1 MKQKVSI
8 LIRAAVSI
16 GLIVLLLYIMR
27 GKYGQIIAA
36 LQRTD
41 AALFA
46 AAFAAYLAALTL
58 ASLRLMLII
67 RAQDIPLLFRESLS
81 LTFIGYFFNNFLP
94 TSIGGDVVKA
104 YYVSHK
110 KAHERTT
117 SYTAVFVDRAIGLAT
132 MVFMAFCAILFAGD
146 AVVDPSIRRMIYVIT
161 AVSAAGIF
169 FLAHKGF
176 AKKFSFLL
184 VPLRPIEK
192 SLRKIYH
199 AINRYRHHPW
209 LIIQSLIISVISQV
223 LYFFSI
229 GFTALSIGSHISVGE
244 ILLRMPIVSM
254 ISLLPS
260 INGLGVREGSTM
272 LLFGPI
278 IGKENAF
285 AVSILI
291 LAILFIVSII
301 GGAIY
306 MLSPQ
311 FKVRLNEITT

>member
-1 MKQKVSI
+1 MKQKLSI
-8 LIRAAVSI
+8 LIRAAISI

-27 GKYGQIIAA
+27 GKYGEIAAA
-36 LQRTD
+36 LQRTNP
-41 AALFA
+41 LIFA
-46 AAFAAYLAALTL
+46 AAFGIYLGAVIL
-58 ASLRLMLII
+58 ASLRLLLIV
-67 RAQDIPLLFRESLS
+67 RAQEIPITFPESVS

-117 SYTAVFVDRAIGLAT
+117 SYTAVFVDRAIGLVT
-132 MVFMAFCAILFAGD
+132 MVLMAFCAVLLAKGSL
-146 AVVDPSIRRMIYVIT
+146 VDPSIRNMIYAIT
-161 AVSAAGIF
+161 AVSAIGIF

-176 AKKFSFLL
+176 AQRFTFLL
-184 VPLRPIEK
+184 IPLRPVEK
-192 SLRKIYH
+192 TLKKVYH
-199 AINRYRHHPW
+199 SINQYRHHKW
-209 LIIQSLIISVISQV
+209 LMAQSLAISVVSQL
-223 LYFFSI
+223 LYFCSI
-229 GFTALSIGSHISVGE
+229 GLTALSIGSRISVGD

-260 INGLGVREGSTM
+260 INGLGVREGSTV

-291 LAILFIVSII
+291 LAVLLIVSVI
-301 GGAIY
+301 GGVIY
-306 MLSPQ
+306 MVSPQ
-311 FKVRLNEITT
+311 FKVKLKEVAA